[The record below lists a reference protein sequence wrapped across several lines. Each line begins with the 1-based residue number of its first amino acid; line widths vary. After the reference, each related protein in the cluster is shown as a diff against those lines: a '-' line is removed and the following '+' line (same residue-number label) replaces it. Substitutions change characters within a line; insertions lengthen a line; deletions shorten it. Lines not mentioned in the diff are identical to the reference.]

1 MGAEGH
7 GRRGESGEGARA
19 AQGAAADGAC
29 AHTSSPRR
37 IHYTG
42 AGEGRGSGGGVQ
54 PGGRHSGLKPFPF
67 FTLFFPPGRPPFPFP
82 PSPCTHHAQER
93 GEAVAVAWE
102 KGEAV
107 EVVFNLARERGE
119 AVAVVF
125 NLVDSFLGAK
135 ARHFAFMLRGMRE
148 VQGSFAALG
157 IPFFLFQGKAEETVP
172 DFAMRCGASLL
183 VTDFSPLRIG
193 RHWREGV
200 CARLADLELSQSGS
214 GSSSRQGATLA
225 DRAAEGEAG
234 EAAGG
239 RKGAGGREGT
249 AGRDE
254 LWDAQVGLTG
264 VHEVDAHN
272 VVPIWAASD
281 KLEYAA
287 RTIRTKIHRK
297 LPEYLV
303 EYPQLE
309 PGCTV
314 EWTGEKPSPVDWDS
328 LIAAVIRAG
337 PEVPEVDWIVAGEA
351 AAAAGLKTFLDKR
364 LRGYDSGRND
374 PSKGPTTLSGLSPW
388 LHYGQVAP
396 QRCAL
401 EARKLRKQHS
411 KVRRVAAVGSV
422 GALPLAA
429 LRADCPLAMRP
440 GGETI
445 EEAAQQGDKGSRAV
459 DAFLEELAVDAFLEE
474 LVVRRGL
481 AVDAFLEELVVRR
494 ELADNYCFHQPLYDS
509 LGGAWGWAQQSL
521 DAHRAD
527 KREFVYT
534 AAQWEAAKTHDQL
547 WNAAQLELVHYGK
560 MHGFMRMYWAK
571 KILEWSE
578 SPEEAL
584 RIAIEQND
592 KYSLDGR
599 DPNGYVGCMWSIA
612 GVHDQGWA
620 ERKVFGKI
628 RYMNAAG
635 CKRKFDV
642 EAYIGYVRRMVAA
655 VKKKGPAAVS
665 PGGAAASPAA
675 TANAATATAARLRA
689 GKPTA

>member
-135 ARHFAFMLRGMRE
+135 ARHFAFMLRGLRE

-214 GSSSRQGATLA
+214 GSSSSRQGATLA

-234 EAAGG
+234 EA
-239 RKGAGGREGT
+239 AGGREGT

-411 KVRRVAAVGSV
+411 K
-422 GALPLAA
+422 
-429 LRADCPLAMRP
+429 
-440 GGETI
+440 
-445 EEAAQQGDKGSRAV
+445 
-459 DAFLEELAVDAFLEE
+459 
-474 LVVRRGL
+474 